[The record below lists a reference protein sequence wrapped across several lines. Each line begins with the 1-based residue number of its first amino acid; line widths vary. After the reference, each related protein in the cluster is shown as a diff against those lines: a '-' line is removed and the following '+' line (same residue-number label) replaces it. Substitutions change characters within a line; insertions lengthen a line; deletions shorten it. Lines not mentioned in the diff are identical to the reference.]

1 MGLSCL
7 AVPQSDATLQNYN
20 SIHSES
26 KYSVRIGLSCPA
38 LPKSDT
44 VLGAKKWRMV
54 KKLCLGIEIAHGS
67 FI

>member
-1 MGLSCL
+1 MGS
-7 AVPQSDATLQNYN
+7 
-20 SIHSES
+20 
-26 KYSVRIGLSCPA
+26 SCPA